1 MVEADWLLRW
11 GGPETA
17 CFRQAAEDYRK
28 RVRQVSQQ
36 ASGVRVVEGRVDL
49 EQRDGAVWV
58 SEDGTVHIGWSR
70 LGPAPQLFTHRG
82 REFVAVRR
90 QGNVL
95 EIYELGG

>member
-1 MVEADWLLRW
+1 M
-11 GGPETA
+11 
-17 CFRQAAEDYRK
+17 
-28 RVRQVSQQ
+28 
-36 ASGVRVVEGRVDL
+36 DL